1 MMTNNPMMGL
11 VNLARNGGNPM
22 TLIQQMAG
30 QNPQMRQA
38 LSMVQGKTPDQL
50 KQMAENMAKERGV
63 TVEQIAKNIG
73 LM

>member
-22 TLIQQMAG
+22 TLIQQIAG

>member
-11 VNLARNGGNPM
+11 VNLARNGENPM
-22 TLIQQMAG
+22 TLIQQIAG